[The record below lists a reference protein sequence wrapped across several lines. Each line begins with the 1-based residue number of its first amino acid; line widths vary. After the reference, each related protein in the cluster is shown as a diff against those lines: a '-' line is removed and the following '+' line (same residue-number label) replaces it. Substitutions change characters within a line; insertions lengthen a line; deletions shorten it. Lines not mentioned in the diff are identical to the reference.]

1 MKGEINMLKVILGRC
16 EDILYDP
23 NSYFDLEFEEEWML
37 NPIIKDNIKDIDK
50 SNLVAPNL
58 IESPKLGPIP
68 PQYLSGGTKTLILIL
83 NDDREI
89 FNASACGDNCAK
101 WLLEIAKDRDIIVN
115 LRHVMKFSEPF
126 EIEIINTNKK
136 VHTMHEFAKECLL
149 GIGERSSYKEGVFV
163 SYER

>member
-1 MKGEINMLKVILGRC
+1 MLKVILGRC
-16 EDILYDP
+16 DDILYDP

-37 NPIIKDNIKDIDK
+37 DPLVKEIIEDVDK
-50 SNLVAPNL
+50 SKLIAPHL
-58 IESPKLGPIP
+58 IDSPVLGPIP

-101 WLLEIAKDRDIIVN
+101 WLLKIAEDRDIVVN
-115 LRHVMKFSEPF
+115 LRHVMKFDEPF
-126 EIEIINTNKK
+126 EIEIINTGNK
-136 VHTMHEFAKECLL
+136 VYNRHEFAKECLL
-149 GIGERSSYKEGVFV
+149 GIGEHSSYKDGVFI